1 MTNKLIS
8 TLLGTVLAIG
18 ATNAA
23 QAATAMRCAHQLPPQ
38 HPVSQVIDRWA
49 AEVETLSEGEI
60 DVQVFPADSLV
71 GANEAIIAVAKGD
84 IECAFS
90 APFAWGKTLPIMG
103 VSLEPF
109 AFEDMNIWKNWA
121 GSDAAQ
127 FLEGELRSK
136 GIENLAWLFQTRDS
150 VFSSKGKFLVKPED
164 FKGLKYRGLMPA
176 FNASLSALG
185 ASPVS
190 TPGSEVYESL
200 ATGVID
206 GAMAGVDSAVS
217 RKYYEVQDHF
227 SIMPVI
233 SVYFHGYTNAKFYNG
248 LSDKAK
254 AAFQQAGLDA
264 AGWAVEAYEQGKDVY
279 PAELE
284 AKGAAV
290 YELTDAE
297 NAALQEV
304 MYPAFM
310 EAFDAPKD
318 KVEALHGLID
328 KLRSE

>member
-1 MTNKLIS
+1 MKTKLIS
-8 TLLGTVLAIG
+8 ALLGTAMAFG
-18 ATNAA
+18 ATAAAA
-23 QAATAMRCAHQLPPQ
+23 QTAVRCAHQLPPQ
-38 HPVSQVIDRWA
+38 HPVSQVINRWA

-60 DVQVFPADSLV
+60 DMQLFPADSLV
-71 GANEAIIAVAKGD
+71 GANDAIVAVAKGD

-90 APFAWGKTLPIMG
+90 TPFAWGKTLPIMG
-103 VSLEPF
+103 ISMEPF
-109 AFEDMNIWKNWA
+109 AFEDMAIWHDWA
-121 GSDAAQ
+121 GSEAAS
-127 FLEGELRSK
+127 FLEGELRTK
-136 GIENLAWLFQTRDS
+136 GLENLAWLFQTRDS
-150 VFSSKGKFLVKPED
+150 VFSANDKFLVTPKD

-176 FNASLSALG
+176 FNASISALG

-190 TPGSEVYESL
+190 TPGSEVYEAL

-206 GAMAGVDSAVS
+206 GAMAGLDSAVS

-227 SIMPVI
+227 TIVPVI
-233 SVYFHGYTNAKFYNG
+233 SVYFHGYTNAKFYAG

-254 AAFQQAGLDA
+254 AAFHQAGLDA
-264 AGWAVEAYEQGKDVY
+264 AGWAIDAYEQGKDAY

-290 YELTDAE
+290 YRLTDAE
-297 NAALQEV
+297 NAALREV

-310 EAFDAPKD
+310 AAFEAPKD
-318 KVEALHGLID
+318 KVEELHGLID